1 MARRRNLSD
10 LLESRYECPVSW
22 DDMSGGADR
31 RFCGQCRCEVFDLAR
46 MEPRAVKARLEASRG
61 KMCARVTREQG
72 RLKMLAPPS
81 PPAELPR
88 KSERAPALA
97 AGLFGAW
104 LTLAAPASAAA
115 DAPALVSFAPADPQ
129 HDGDATP
136 SPAAAGQE
144 AALPGGYSHNIEVTA
159 ALEVPIESVT
169 LGIVIA
175 EDPTLR
181 ELFADSDLVF
191 AGRVDSAEVRTIEGD
206 VAEVETVVRVARR
219 FKGAVRDRYVTYR
232 HTLPV
237 EAFDPESLLEP
248 LPELTPGS
256 MVMAFLAPAEDE
268 AGRLVYEATSYSGG
282 LRAMAADELA
292 AYSRRLEELAALERM
307 SLPQGELDPA
317 GLAEWL
323 VAAAEDPLTRK
334 EDTSREILS
343 ALEDLGEASE
353 DPGELGAM
361 VTEAHKAR
369 LAAALLATPT
379 MTFADLELFRLVREL
394 DPAAATLW
402 LVETLRLG
410 VVPDGDI
417 SARLDEFAETLDEQ
431 AAEAFLDG
439 AEERLD
445 AIDELSPE
453 DPSPAAEEAW
463 LMERQ
468 HLARPLFEE
477 LAALLEKREG

>member
-10 LLESRYECPVSW
+10 LLESRYQCPISW

-31 RFCGQCRCEVFDLAR
+31 RFCGQCRCQVYDLAQ

-81 PPAELPR
+81 LPR
-88 KSERAPALA
+88 KAERAPAIA

-104 LTLAAPASAAA
+104 LTLASPASAAA
-115 DAPALVSFAPADPQ
+115 DAPALASSVPADPQ
-129 HDGDATP
+129 QDGDAAP
-136 SPAAAGQE
+136 SPAAAGRE
-144 AALPGGYSHNIEVTA
+144 GELPGGFSDNIEVTA
-159 ALEVPIESVT
+159 ALAVPIESVT
-169 LGIVIA
+169 IGIVIA
-175 EDPTLR
+175 ADPTLR

-191 AGRVDSAEVRTIEGD
+191 AGRVDSAEVRTVEGD

-219 FKGAVRDRYVTYR
+219 FKGALRDRYVTYR

-307 SLPQGELDPA
+307 ALPRGELDAA

-334 EDTSREILS
+334 EKTSQEILS
-343 ALEDLGEASE
+343 AFEDLADDESAME
-353 DPGELGAM
+353 TGALLI
-361 VTEAHKAR
+361 EAHKAR

-410 VVPDGDI
+410 VLPDGDI
-417 SARLDEFAETLDEQ
+417 SARLEEFAETLDEQ

-468 HLARPLFEE
+468 NLARPLFEE